1 MLGAS
6 PNTRWLAGQVAVD
19 AADFVLTGPDLTSS
33 DISIWKLSRPP
44 YHLETSVPGIFAVGD
59 ARSGSTKR
67 IAAAV
72 GEGSTVVQFV
82 HRVLQGV
89 AELSATATASQ
100 LTSSLNTTGRPCLG

>member
-6 PNTRWLAGQVAVD
+6 PNTRWLEGEVALD
-19 AADFVLTGPDLTSS
+19 AAGFVLTGSELMPR
-33 DISIWKLSRPP
+33 DIAGWKLSRPP
-44 YHLETSVPGIFAVGD
+44 YLLETSVPGIFAAGD

-82 HRVLQGV
+82 HRVLRDV
-89 AELSATATASQ
+89 AESSQPSAATAA
-100 LTSSLNTTGRPCLG
+100 R